1 MNVLQRKMFAKG
13 DQVKKSR
20 VIPRFENDTLPL
32 TDFQIQTGQRTNRQ
46 VKPRGADPQFD
57 SFLDRY
63 GITASQY
70 AEVHGLIEPES
81 GMLGSVTPEL
91 FFGPGGLQSL
101 ASKMFTTKTVPTGLS
116 GKVQLPAGQQGPI
129 QVKEITKDVTTLSPF
144 GKTATVLPATLALTG
159 SKAVEEE
166 EDTISDDKEVDL
178 VAQKDLDVDLT
189 LKPSTQKLL
198 DEIMGKKKVD
208 PAEERKK
215 VGKEEIDFIDASL
228 KTLQDRKNQQIAA
241 VNKKQQ
247 EKDYATMNIFL
258 EEVSAALAESRG
270 DLGIGLSQGAANAAK
285 RMGEEEREDEL
296 AFIDALSDLD
306 LDEGGLDLTES
317 NVLKISERYR
327 DAVSSIE
334 KQDNLRTIIGE
345 MKSAISGGNVTGLT
359 GFVSRMI
366 DNVAGFTGIGDDIVR
381 AATSAKDKGE
391 YIQAQAIQQILQ
403 ESGRTISD
411 RDRQLIKQIVANLE
425 NPFMGKGRAEES
437 LSRILN
443 NIRMSEDE
451 ARKEVEFLRQRYGTV
466 IPQLGMYDQALSSAP
481 TTEPEYNLD
490 DVITG

>member
-215 VGKEEIDFIDASL
+215 VGFS
-228 KTLQDRKNQQIAA
+228 
-241 VNKKQQ
+241 
-247 EKDYATMNIFL
+247 
-258 EEVSAALAESRG
+258 
-270 DLGIGLSQGAANAAK
+270 
-285 RMGEEEREDEL
+285 
-296 AFIDALSDLD
+296 
-306 LDEGGLDLTES
+306 
-317 NVLKISERYR
+317 
-327 DAVSSIE
+327 
-334 KQDNLRTIIGE
+334 
-345 MKSAISGGNVTGLT
+345 
-359 GFVSRMI
+359 
-366 DNVAGFTGIGDDIVR
+366 
-381 AATSAKDKGE
+381 
-391 YIQAQAIQQILQ
+391 
-403 ESGRTISD
+403 
-411 RDRQLIKQIVANLE
+411 
-425 NPFMGKGRAEES
+425 
-437 LSRILN
+437 
-443 NIRMSEDE
+443 
-451 ARKEVEFLRQRYGTV
+451 
-466 IPQLGMYDQALSSAP
+466 
-481 TTEPEYNLD
+481 
-490 DVITG
+490 